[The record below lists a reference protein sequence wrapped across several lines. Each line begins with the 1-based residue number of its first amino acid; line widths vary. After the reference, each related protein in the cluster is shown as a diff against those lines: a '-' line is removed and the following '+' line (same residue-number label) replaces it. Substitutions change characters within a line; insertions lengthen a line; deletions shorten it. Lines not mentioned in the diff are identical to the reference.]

1 MKAQFF
7 SHQGIPKSYLGAE
20 RMGRGKCQRGWR
32 GESGGFR
39 QVRGVEGREG
49 EGEGDRER
57 LKKTGWGGEGG
68 EEEGRVGKGEGEGEG
83 EG

>member
-20 RMGRGKCQRGWR
+20 RRGEGNVREDGG

-49 EGEGDRER
+49 EGGQRR
-57 LKKTGWGGEGG
+57 RG
-68 EEEGRVGKGEGEGEG
+68 
-83 EG
+83 